1 MRVSSRTAK
10 AVTLLAAVLA
20 ALTGSGIAGVS
31 AATKSSPW
39 SQTDYNAAQSR
50 ANVAEKT
57 LTPATVGKVQY
68 LRSVATPLN
77 PVNVDGDTCTGD
89 EAVAPVLTGGS
100 LYAVMGG
107 HLIKYNPANG
117 KVMWQRIPDPLFQH
131 YYQALAVAGGVV
143 VVGGW
148 FCLSSSVQGGRIQAF
163 NASTGAPIWSA
174 WMSS

>member
-89 EAVAPVLTGGS
+89 EAVAPVLTG
-100 LYAVMGG
+100 AM
-107 HLIKYNPANG
+107 P
-117 KVMWQRIPDPLFQH
+117 W
-131 YYQALAVAGGVV
+131 
-143 VVGGW
+143 
-148 FCLSSSVQGGRIQAF
+148 
-163 NASTGAPIWSA
+163 T
-174 WMSS
+174 